1 MKQAASPMTAL
12 RPPETAGGQ
21 AGFSLL
27 ELLVAL
33 AIFTVIGGVAFRLF
47 RQQQSSYSMQEGQ
60 VGLNLALRNAVS
72 QMQMDLANAGS
83 GYFQGINIPTWPVG
97 VTIVNNI
104 VGNGNSCYHSAQKAY
119 GPTCFDQ
126 INVIAAAN
134 PSAFPPVNATDSS
147 GGASPTANCSDTSTG
162 SAYGQPAAGLT
173 LAQTAAKFLK
183 YDQLLFLNSTGQKIT
198 SVVLTQNAAVSG
210 SAVLFTFNATN
221 SDGTNSVANDPLAI
235 TSCNGAHP
243 CSAGNKLSTQ
253 FCGADW
259 ILKLAPVTYE
269 ICAGPGSP
277 APCDQTAGS
286 PDIADPKLMR
296 VQNGTASLVMD
307 QVIGFKVGA
316 AIWNSTSSSS
326 STQYIYDASAYTN
339 QTPNDMAYNYTLV
352 RSVRISLIA
361 RTTPSSDPSYKFRNA
376 FDQGSYQVQGIAVV
390 VNPRNLSMND

>member
-1 MKQAASPMTAL
+1 MKEPGLCITRIARCSRRSPA
-12 RPPETAGGQ
+12 

-27 ELLVAL
+27 ELLIAL

-47 RQQQSSYSMQEGQ
+47 RQQQSSYSMQAGQ

-83 GYFQGINIPTWPVG
+83 GYFQGVNIPTWPVG

-134 PSAFPPVNATDSS
+134 PTAYPPINATDST
-147 GGASPTANCSDTSTG
+147 GGTSPTANCSNTSSGT
-162 SAYGQPAAGLT
+162 AYGQAAAGLT
-173 LAQTAAKFLK
+173 LAQTAANFMKN
-183 YDQLLFLNSTGQKIT
+183 DQLLFLNSTGQKIT
-198 SVVLTQNAAVSG
+198 SVVLTQNAAVLG
-210 SAVLFTFNATN
+210 SAVEFTFNATN
-221 SDGTNSVANDPLAI
+221 TDGTNSVANDPLAI

-243 CSAGNKLSTQ
+243 CSAGNKLTAQ
-253 FCGADW
+253 FCGGDW

-269 ICAGPGSP
+269 VCAGPGSP

-286 PDIADPKLMR
+286 PDIQDPKLTR
-296 VQNGTASLVMD
+296 VQNGTPSIVMD

-326 STQYIYDASAYTN
+326 STQYIYDASTYTN

-361 RTTPSSDPSYKFRNA
+361 RTAPSTDPTYKFHNG